1 MCGSWLSQQWS
12 KSHAVT
18 TFTDDF
24 YNPEISGLLPFPR
37 SPRHSK
43 KFFFFVSFSEGTS
56 VSFKA
61 CQKRQHLLFL
71 RTQSGVTG
79 IRNWIT
85 RRERLIML
93 LPGTVMLLVASLV
106 SVLLLVWSV
115 RATALPGEE
124 RLALQ
129 NSREQTRVRK
139 DALLKMLADLLEDAG
154 HEAAS
159 PDFEEEGKLEEERAA
174 LGRLAQLSQRDRKAP
189 CKNFFW
195 KTFTSC

>member
-1 MCGSWLSQQWS
+1 MQ
-12 KSHAVT
+12 
-18 TFTDDF
+18 
-24 YNPEISGLLPFPR
+24 
-37 SPRHSK
+37 
-43 KFFFFVSFSEGTS
+43 
-56 VSFKA
+56 
-61 CQKRQHLLFL
+61 
-71 RTQSGVTG
+71 
-79 IRNWIT
+79 
-85 RRERLIML
+85 
-93 LPGTVMLLVASLV
+93 LVASLV

-139 DALLKMLADLLEDAG
+139 DALLKMLAGLLEGADAG
-154 HEAAS
+154 REAAS